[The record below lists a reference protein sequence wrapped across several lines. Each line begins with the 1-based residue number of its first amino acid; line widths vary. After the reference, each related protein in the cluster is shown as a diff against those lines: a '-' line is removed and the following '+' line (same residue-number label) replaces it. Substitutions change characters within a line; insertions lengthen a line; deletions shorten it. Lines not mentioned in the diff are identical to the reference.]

1 MGYEEI
7 QQQYEFNKL
16 ESDAFKRG
24 YKEGVKRAEHIKRRN
39 KNMETLLLECI
50 GYDDEWLTT
59 RSGYKNQKREV
70 LIDIIFEQRSLMKSI
85 FNKLDEEAQKEIKKK
100 IEKYFWPVMHNED

>member
-7 QQQYEFNKL
+7 QKQYEFNKL

-24 YKEGVKRAEHIKRRN
+24 YKEGVKRAEHIRRRN

-70 LIDIIFEQRSLMKSI
+70 LIDIIFEQRSLMKSL
-85 FNKLDEEAQKEIKKK
+85 FNKLDEDAQKEIKKR
-100 IEKYFWPVMHNED
+100 IEKYFWPVMHDED